1 VFSKNHVLLKKI
13 TMQKIV
19 LACLFALWGS
29 CSFAQLVTIKDSE
42 TGQPVPL
49 VTLVSQSPK
58 TSVVAD
64 ANGSADI
71 SSFKGSEVIEIRM
84 IGFAFQTLSYD
95 ELNAMDWKITLYP
108 STISL
113 DQVVITSSR
122 WNQSQRDVPAK
133 VTTITPKAVALQNPQ
148 TAADLLAASGDVY
161 IQKSQQGGGSPMI
174 RGFSTNRVLL
184 TVDGVR
190 MNTAIFRSGNVQ
202 NVISLDPFA
211 IERTEV
217 LFGPGSVIYGSD
229 AIGGVMSF
237 STLTPTLSA
246 TNEPVVSG
254 KALGRYSSANGEQTG
269 HFDVNVGWK
278 KWAFVSSF
286 TTSNFGDLRMGKYGP
301 TEYLKPY
308 TIERSDSIDRVVEN
322 QDPLVQSPSAYSQI
336 NMMQKVRFKP
346 NKHWD
351 FTYAFHYSTTSD
363 YGRYDRHLRTRNGL
377 PRYAEWK
384 YGPQEW
390 MMNNLTIV
398 HSADKGIY
406 DELTVRLAQQHF
418 EESRIDRNLN
428 SNMRSNRI
436 ERVDA
441 YSATIDLYKN
451 IGVRQKFYYGVD
463 GVLNDVTSIGRDQNV
478 FTGSQAIGPSRYPQS
493 TWSSYAAYAT
503 YQFKLTE
510 DLIMQAGAR
519 YNAFDLA
526 AKFDTTFYPFPFTE
540 ANINNVALTGSVG
553 AVYSPGETWSVRAN
567 ISTGFRSPNVDDVG
581 KVFDSEPGALVV
593 PNPNLSAE
601 YAYNAELGIAKVFGD
616 YLKLDATVYYTILEN
631 ALVRRDYQLNGLDS
645 IDYDGELSQVQAIQN
660 ASQATV
666 YGVQAGFEAK
676 LPSGFGLWGRFNY
689 QAGEEELDNGTT
701 SPLRHAAPWFTTA
714 HLTYSVKRL
723 KFDLYGIYND
733 EVSFSELAAGEQSK
747 NEIYAIDENG
757 DPYSPAWYT
766 LNFKAMV
773 QVSDD
778 LAVSAGLENITD
790 VRYRPYSSGLAGAGR
805 NFIVSARLLF

>member
-1 VFSKNHVLLKKI
+1 MKR
-13 TMQKIV
+13 IV
-19 LACLFALWGS
+19 SACLFVLFGLHA
-29 CSFAQLVTIKDSE
+29 FAQIVTIKDSE
-42 TGQPVPL
+42 TDQPVPL
-49 VTLVSQSPK
+49 VTLVSQAPK
-58 TSVVAD
+58 ASVVAD
-64 ANGSADI
+64 ANGQADI
-71 SSFKGSEVIEIRM
+71 DVFKESEAIEVRM
-84 IGFAFQTLSYD
+84 TGFAFQTLSYA
-95 ELNAMDWKITLYP
+95 ELKTMDWKITLYP
-108 STISL
+108 NTISL

-122 WNQSQRDVPAK
+122 WDQSQRDVPAK
-133 VTTITPKAVALQNPQ
+133 ITTITPKAVALQNPQ

-286 TTSNFGDLRMGKYGP
+286 TTSAFGDLRMGKYGP
-301 TEYLKPY
+301 KEYLKPY

-336 NMMQKVRFKP
+336 NIMQKVRFKP

-363 YGRYDRHLRTRNGL
+363 YGRYDRHLRTRKGL

-418 EESRIDRNLN
+418 EESRIDRDLN
-428 SNMRSNRI
+428 SNIRSKRI

-451 IGVRQKFYYGVD
+451 IGARQKLYYGVD

-478 FTGSQAIGPSRYPQS
+478 FTGSQAVGPSRYPQS
-493 TWSSYAAYAT
+493 SWSSYAAYAT

-519 YNAFDLA
+519 YNAFALN

-540 ANINNVALTGSVG
+540 VNINNGALTGSIG
-553 AVYSPGETWSVRAN
+553 AVYSPGETWSIRAN
-567 ISTGFRSPNVDDVG
+567 VSTGFRSPNVDDVG
-581 KVFDSEPGALVV
+581 KVFDSEPGAVVV
-593 PNPNLSAE
+593 PNPNLNAE
-601 YAYNAELGIAKVFGD
+601 YAYNTELGIAKVFGD
-616 YLKLDATVYYTILEN
+616 FLKLDATAYYTILEN

-660 ASQATV
+660 AAQATV

-723 KFDLYGIYND
+723 KFDLYGVYND
-733 EVSFSELAAGEQSK
+733 EVSFSELAVGEQSK
-747 NEIYAIDENG
+747 TEIYAVDQNG
-757 DPYSPAWYT
+757 DPYAPAWYT

-773 QVSDD
+773 HASDD
-778 LAVSAGLENITD
+778 LAISAGLENITD

-805 NFIVSARLLF
+805 NFILSARLLF